1 MLPSD
6 CMVVVTVV
14 AVAVVVD
21 VVGMQAL
28 QSNGHCLT
36 SVALYISS
44 VHWSSTNAA
53 QSSGSPAPLH
63 NPVVVVVVVVVLV
76 VNVAVP
82 VVIVKVVLV
91 VTQDTCSPAEL

>member
-63 NPVVVVVVVVVLV
+63 NPVVVVVEVSV
-76 VNVAVP
+76 VAVA
-82 VVIVKVVLV
+82 VVQMHAPHS
-91 VTQDTCSPAEL
+91 TGQWFPTSFPT